1 MDIRNA
7 NVEPTIEHGGSCLS
21 YFMVPKESFRHES
34 EGSYLEFIGEFELKP
49 GARLKPHY
57 HDTHEFYYML
67 SGQAVMQVGTEQSM
81 LSPGDMVHIPRNAVH
96 SIWAASDSESFRA
109 LAFAVSFQ
117 PPGATYVDAE
127 LPQVEHP
134 VGRPPARM

>member
-7 NVEPTIEHGGSCLS
+7 NVEPTVEHGGSCLS
-21 YFMVPKESFRHES
+21 YFMVPKESFREET

-49 GARLKPHY
+49 GARLQPHY
-57 HDTHEFYYML
+57 HDTHEYYYIL
-67 SGQAVMQVGTEQSM
+67 SGEAVMQVENEQSV
-81 LSPGDMVHIPRNAVH
+81 LSPGDLIHIPRNAAH
-96 SIWAASDSESFRA
+96 SIWSASETDPFRA

-127 LPQVEHP
+127 LPEVQQS
-134 VGRPPARM
+134 A